1 MKVAIY
7 VRVSTADQDYYN
19 QLVALRLY
27 AEKEGWEIF
36 EEYCDVISGSKDT
49 RPKWDLM
56 FQHAS
61 RRLFDVVLFWSLDR
75 FSRSGTLF
83 TLKKLKELENYKID
97 WVSYQEQYIRSVGA
111 FSDVVISIMSTVAKL
126 ERERLSERTK
136 AGLKN
141 AKNVGKRGKDKKP
154 RKVRADRGLKRVPL
168 KMSKSFIKKVYN

>member
-61 RRLFDVVLFWSLDR
+61 RRLFDVVLFVIKI
-75 FSRSGTLF
+75 
-83 TLKKLKELENYKID
+83 LKVL
-97 WVSYQEQYIRSVGA
+97 
-111 FSDVVISIMSTVAKL
+111 VVIALLILMKQYFYVVTMHRS
-126 ERERLSERTK
+126 
-136 AGLKN
+136 
-141 AKNVGKRGKDKKP
+141 
-154 RKVRADRGLKRVPL
+154 
-168 KMSKSFIKKVYN
+168 